1 MALATLA
8 PSVTKP
14 GLSARMSSLSSAL
27 GALVADLDPGLLLG
41 SDAASLYG
49 DFCALERLVTAGKT
63 LLAPRIEES
72 GWWETDGHRSA
83 AGLLATLEGGST
95 GNARRTLEA
104 GRALSDLPGTEA
116 ALRQGS
122 LSGSKLTE
130 VTQAGSLDPDNETS
144 LLAGIDTESLQVIKE
159 RCQQLRATSTTK
171 DPLAALS
178 RIHATRSFT
187 SWNDAEGAFCFS
199 GRDTPERGAALLARL
214 IPVAKR
220 LGRDRRAAATE
231 AARDLPKGSPTPR
244 PEEEKALRAD
254 ALFLLVTR
262 RRSAPPGASPG
273 STGSPGSPGSPGSL
287 SSNGSPGSLSSPGS
301 PGSPGSTCS
310 NGSTGSTG
318 TKGSN
323 GSTGSTGTKGSSR
336 STRRSG
342 STATATGTRSTGTST
357 GSTGSTDLADL
368 TDPADPDDLGDLDL
382 GGAEDLVTAA
392 PPATV
397 IVRVDLSALRRG
409 TALPGELCELDGQ
422 GPVPV
427 KVAQSL
433 MDDAFLALVFTEA
446 GDIRSVAHRGRT
458 INAHLRTAL
467 ILRDRCCVVPGCG
480 VAYGLEID
488 HVEPLESGGDTR
500 LDNLALLCRHH
511 HRLKTYDGWDL
522 CRTGPSDDDPEWC
535 FTPMP
540 PFGQEPDLGLDRPPE
555 PVPRK

>member
-1 MALATLA
+1 MALATLSDAPPDPPA
-8 PSVTKP
+8 PSVVKP
-14 GLSARMSSLSSAL
+14 GLSARMSSLDSAL

-49 DFCALERLVTAGKT
+49 HFCRLERLVTAAKT
-63 LLAPRIEES
+63 LLAPRIEETRC
-72 GWWETDGHRSA
+72 WETDGHRSA
-83 AGLLATLEGGST
+83 AGLLATLEGGTT
-95 GNARRTLEA
+95 GAARRTLEA
-104 GRALSDLPGTEA
+104 GKALADLPGTEE

-122 LSGSKLTE
+122 ISGPKLSE
-130 VTQAGSLDPDNETS
+130 VTQAGSLDPSAEDS
-144 LLAGIDTESLQVIKE
+144 LLAGIGSEPLQVIKE
-159 RCQQLRATSTTK
+159 RCQRLRATSVTK
-171 DPLAALS
+171 DPVAALS
-178 RIHATRSFT
+178 RIHALRSFAW
-187 SWNDAEGAFCFS
+187 WNDAEGAFCFS

-214 IPVAKR
+214 VPVAKR

-231 AARDLPKGSPTPR
+231 AARDNPKGSPTPE
-244 PEEEKALRAD
+244 PEHEHEVALRAD
-254 ALFLLVTR
+254 ALFLLVTG
-262 RRSAPPGASPG
+262 RRSAPPGAS
-273 STGSPGSPGSPGSL
+273 TGSKPTASAGS
-287 SSNGSPGSLSSPGS
+287 
-301 PGSPGSTCS
+301 
-310 NGSTGSTG
+310 
-318 TKGSN
+318 KGSH
-323 GSTGSTGTKGSSR
+323 GPKGSKGSR
-336 STRRSG
+336 G
-342 STATATGTRSTGTST
+342 STASAVP
-357 GSTGSTDLADL
+357 TDLV
-368 TDPADPDDLGDLDL
+368 DDLDDDLDTDLDL
-382 GGAEDLVTAA
+382 GSAEDLVTAA

-433 MDDAFLALVFTEA
+433 LNDAFVALVFTEA
-446 GDIRSVAHRGRT
+446 GDIRSVVHRGRT

-488 HVEPLESGGDTR
+488 HVEPLEFGGDTR

-555 PVPRK
+555 PVPRP